1 MRRRAPLVTIDRN
14 ATGCGV
20 GGPRLD
26 KGAASAFGRRPADCD
41 RQVRSAGGTGRLP
54 EWLEGLL
61 ELAGQGP
68 GGVPVAGRGDELDV
82 VAPGPALEIDV
93 ADMDPAA
100 VADRLVL
107 EHHRALVAGVGLVLG
122 VADLAEAGEVA
133 PRPGPVVPRGL
144 GQQCR
149 RGLGA
154 DGEHPPGPALLLD
167 HGGVVALAGSD
178 PERGWDAHAA
188 AAGPV
193 GEDPPASRQPTSG

>member
-1 MRRRAPLVTIDRN
+1 MRRRAPLVAIDRN

-20 GGPRLD
+20 GWPRLD
-26 KGAASAFGRRPADCD
+26 KGAASAFGRRPADSD
-41 RQVRSAGGTGRLP
+41 RQVRRAGGTGPLP

-107 EHHRALVAGVGLVLG
+107 EHHRARAAGVGLVLG
-122 VADLAEAGEVA
+122 VADLTEAVEG
-133 PRPGPVVPRGL
+133 PGGIGPIFPGCL
-144 GQQCR
+144 GQGVGR
-149 RGLGA
+149 VGRA
-154 DGEHPPGPALLLD
+154 D
-167 HGGVVALAGSD
+167 
-178 PERGWDAHAA
+178 
-188 AAGPV
+188 
-193 GEDPPASRQPTSG
+193 